1 MEPKDLYFQL
11 VEDVTADPPAY
22 FIITPKK
29 YYDAEGCLSDESG
42 FTEGVLPE
50 NFYELAE
57 SMFEFE
63 GTPQLGRD
71 ILLNLGVTEINF
83 GFNNPVEPIKGG
95 DEDYDEGQDYGD
107 EDDEE
112 NTEDLDDLDEL
123 LKDDNKVIPK
133 SFDYKNLST
142 DQLLRHKK
150 VMVDNEDYMEA
161 AKIQKELD
169 SRQ

>member
-57 SMFEFE
+57 SMFEFD

-71 ILLNLGVTEINF
+71 ILINLGVTEINF
-83 GFNNPVEPIKGG
+83 GFNNPVEPVQGG
-95 DEDYDEGQDYGD
+95 DDDYDEGQEYNG
-107 EDDEE
+107 EEDEE
-112 NTEDLDDLDEL
+112 GEDEL
-123 LKDDNKVIPK
+123 DKLLNNGASPVNN
-133 SFDYKNLST
+133 FDYKNLST

-169 SRQ
+169 SRN

>member
-1 MEPKDLYFQL
+1 MEPKELYFQL

-22 FIITPKK
+22 FIITPKQ

-57 SMFEFE
+57 SMFEFD
-63 GTPQLGRD
+63 GNPQLGRD

-83 GFNNPVEPIKGG
+83 GFNNPVEPVQGG
-95 DEDYDEGQDYGD
+95 DDDYDEGQDYH
-107 EDDEE
+107 EEDEE
-112 NTEDLDDLDEL
+112 NDLDEL
-123 LKDDNKVIPK
+123 LKDDNKVIKK
-133 SFDYKNLST
+133 SFDYANLST
-142 DQLLRHKK
+142 DQLMRHKK

-169 SRQ
+169 SRE

>member
-11 VEDVTADPPAY
+11 VEDVTSDPPSY
-22 FIITPKK
+22 FIITPKQ

-50 NFYELAE
+50 NFYELTE
-57 SMFEFE
+57 SMFEFD
-63 GTPQLGRD
+63 GNPKLGRD
-71 ILLNLGVTEINF
+71 ILLNLGLAEINF
-83 GFNNPVEPIKGG
+83 GFNNPVESVKGG
-95 DEDYDEGQDYGD
+95 DDEAEDF

-123 LKDDNKVIPK
+123 LKNDNKTIPK
-133 SFDYKNLST
+133 SFDYANLPT
-142 DQLLRHKK
+142 NQLLRHKK

>member
-1 MEPKDLYFQL
+1 MEPKELYFQL

-22 FIITPKK
+22 FIITPKQ

-57 SMFEFE
+57 SMFEFD
-63 GTPQLGRD
+63 GNPQLGRD

-83 GFNNPVEPIKGG
+83 GFNNPVEPVQGG
-95 DEDYDEGQDYGD
+95 DDDYDEGQDYH
-107 EDDEE
+107 EEDEE
-112 NTEDLDDLDEL
+112 NDLDEL
-123 LKDDNKVIPK
+123 LKDDNKVIKK
-133 SFDYKNLST
+133 SFDYANLST

-169 SRQ
+169 SRN

>member
-1 MEPKDLYFQL
+1 MEPKELYFQL

-22 FIITPKK
+22 FIITPKQ

-57 SMFEFE
+57 SMFEFD
-63 GTPQLGRD
+63 GNPQLGRD

-83 GFNNPVEPIKGG
+83 GFNNPVEPVQGG
-95 DEDYDEGQDYGD
+95 DDDYDEGQDYH
-107 EDDEE
+107 EEDEE
-112 NTEDLDDLDEL
+112 NDLDEL
-123 LKDDNKVIPK
+123 LKDDNKVIKK
-133 SFDYKNLST
+133 SFDYANLST

>member
-11 VEDVTADPPAY
+11 VEDVTSDPSAY
-22 FIITPKK
+22 FLITPKK
-29 YYDAEGCLSDESG
+29 VYDAEGCLSDESG
-42 FTEGVLPE
+42 FAEGVIPE
-50 NFYELAE
+50 SFGELAE
-57 SMFEFE
+57 SMFEFD

-83 GFNNPVEPIKGG
+83 GFNNAVEPIQGG
-95 DEDYDEGQDYGD
+95 DEGL
-107 EDDEE
+107 EDFENDDE

-123 LKDDNKVIPK
+123 LKDDNIVSKN
-133 SFDYKNLST
+133 FDYANLST

-169 SRQ
+169 SRN

>member
-1 MEPKDLYFQL
+1 MEPKELYFQL

-22 FIITPKK
+22 FIITPKQ

-57 SMFEFE
+57 SMFEFD

-83 GFNNPVEPIKGG
+83 GFNNPVEPVRGG
-95 DEDYDEGQDYGD
+95 DDEDYGD
-107 EDDEE
+107 DDGGGEV
-112 NTEDLDDLDEL
+112 NNQDLDDLDNL
-123 LKDDNKVIPK
+123 LNNGASQVNN
-133 SFDYKNLST
+133 FDYANLST
-142 DQLLRHKK
+142 DKLLRHKK
-150 VMVDNEDYMEA
+150 VMVNNEDYLEA

>member
-42 FTEGVLPE
+42 FTEGVLPD
-50 NFYELAE
+50 FHELAE
-57 SMFEFE
+57 SMFEFD

-83 GFNNPVEPIKGG
+83 GLNNSVEPIQVDE
-95 DEDYDEGQDYGD
+95 DEDYDEGQDYREEEEED
-107 EDDEE
+107 E
-112 NTEDLDDLDEL
+112 NDLDEL

-133 SFDYKNLST
+133 SFDYANLST
-142 DQLLRHKK
+142 DQLMRHKK

-169 SRQ
+169 SRE